1 MSHDALHLGS
11 NWNTA
16 DLPSAPLDR
25 LQQWIERRLSPRREV
40 NISVLVLRGSFVQ
53 SSILCDVS
61 ETGFGLSK
69 VSTLAQ
75 NDLIS
80 ITLPDGR
87 IREGRVVW
95 AKDGRAGIELIC
107 RG

>member
-1 MSHDALHLGS
+1 MFYDQLRLGS
-11 NWNTA
+11 NWNA
-16 DLPSAPLDR
+16 SDLPSAPLDR

-40 NISVLVLRGSFVQ
+40 NISVLVLHGSLVQ

-69 VSTLAQ
+69 VSNIARD
-75 NDLIS
+75 DLVFM
-80 ITLPDGR
+80 TLPDGR

-95 AKDGRAGIELIC
+95 AKDGSAGVELMS
-107 RG
+107 RV